1 MSPTSTPHYLLIDD
15 HETFAQLLMRGF
27 ARHELSL
34 DWCPSGE
41 KALQSS
47 MQYDGIILDLN
58 LGEESGLH
66 LLPLLKQKFP
76 DSAIVVLTGYAS
88 ISTAVKAI
96 KLGATHYLP
105 KPASVSAILQAFQGE
120 GETEIEENEDF
131 ESPSLK
137 RLTWEH
143 IQLTLDA
150 HQGNISATARAL
162 GLHRRSL
169 QRMLAKHPKK

>member
-1 MSPTSTPHYLLIDD
+1 MTTETNPYYLLIDD
-15 HETFAQLLMRGF
+15 HETFAQLLTRGF
-27 ARHELSL
+27 ARHNLQL
-34 DWCPSGE
+34 DWVATGE
-41 KALQSS
+41 KALQIN
-47 MQYDGIILDLN
+47 QDYKGIILDLN
-58 LGEESGLH
+58 LGEESGLQ
-66 LLPLLKQKFP
+66 LLPALKQKFP
-76 DSAIVVLTGYAS
+76 NSAIIVLTGYAS

-96 KLGATHYLP
+96 KMGADHYLP
-105 KPASVSAILQAFQGE
+105 KPASIATILQAFQGE
-120 GETEIEENEDF
+120 AEQQTDAEEDF

-162 GLHRRSL
+162 GMHRRSL